1 MPALVVGII
10 SLKGCTAFSLL
21 VPRIT
26 LEAYLAS
33 PVYTSPVLIRDIVS
47 SETIELLADTL
58 MNSLGTETVSM
69 QRKIKKR
76 NRSKRSK
83 SSTTEIYDIAL
94 QHSIDYMMDS
104 CHDDS
109 YFAFCEGLLPSN
121 SLHDNR
127 MKLSNELKNIRE
139 APFANQENW
148 FDYFPAS
155 VQPTDAIILAGTGST
170 STLHRDPFEW
180 TGTSLCLEG
189 SKIWRFILPPQ
200 NSLESNGGGVAI
212 VDEALKS
219 YRLNSIAWEDD
230 DEVEHNHGDI
240 PVILSAGWQS
250 DMTLYDSIDELFP
263 SGFELMEL
271 EEEDNEKFERE
282 LEATVLNKSRLR
294 PSNDALDALDQIAQ
308 SYDTSNHPSPFIT
321 AIQRQGDLLIIPAH
335 CWHQTYAPVPSVA
348 VASQRCGATVDGA
361 NVIEHVLGV
370 STNNCDEEH
379 IEIPDLLKQNHYTEG
394 MGRGVVAALLQY
406 VTSTR

>member
-10 SLKGCTAFSLL
+10 SLKGCTAFNLL

-33 PVYTSPVLIRDIVS
+33 PVYNSPVLIRDIVS

-69 QRKIKKR
+69 QRKTKKR
-76 NRSKRSK
+76 SRSKRSK
-83 SSTTEIYDIAL
+83 STTEIYDIAL

-104 CHDDS
+104 CHDDA
-109 YFAFCEGLLPSN
+109 YFAFCEGLLPIN
-121 SLHDNR
+121 SLHDDR
-127 MKLSNELKNIRE
+127 TKLSNDLKNILE
-139 APFANQENW
+139 APFSNQENW
-148 FDYFPAS
+148 FDYFPTS

-189 SKIWRFILPPQ
+189 TKIWRFILPPQ
-200 NSLESNGGGVAI
+200 NSSESNVGGGVAI

-219 YRLNSIAWEDD
+219 YRLNSIAWEE
-230 DEVEHNHGDI
+230 DEEVDHNHGDV

-250 DMTLYDSIDELFP
+250 DMTLYDSIDEQFP

-271 EEEDNEKFERE
+271 EEEEDEKFDRE
-282 LEATVLNKSRLR
+282 LEAAVLGMSRLR
-294 PSNDALDALDQIAQ
+294 PSNDALGALDQIAQ
-308 SYDTSNHPSPFIT
+308 SYGTSNHSSPFIT

-361 NVIEHVLGV
+361 NVIKHVIGV
-370 STNNCDEEH
+370 STSNCNEEKL
-379 IEIPDLLKQNHYTEG
+379 EVPDLLQQDCYKEG
-394 MGRGVVAALLQY
+394 VGREVVTTLLAY